1 MLSSI
6 SLATTLALLSTAD
19 AHFNLNAP
27 PSIGFDEDN
36 EGIAPCGGFTPDFS
50 KNVTDFHVGGEPVAT
65 FLGHPQGNWL
75 YRASLDQKAGGNWT
89 QLFPIVQQSGLGAFC
104 EPSIAVNPSWAGK
117 QGILG
122 VVVDT
127 QDGILYQVCEI
138 VVRYAPKHVY

>member
-1 MLSSI
+1 M
-6 SLATTLALLSTAD
+6 LLSTAD

-75 YRASLDQKAGGNWT
+75 YRATLDQKAAGNWT

-127 QDGILYQVCEI
+127 QDGVLYQVCEI
-138 VVRYAPKHVY
+138 VVLVVSPPSLNSIERRFTAPK